1 MIKFRFHVHFAQINL
16 AKNTMHSLF
25 TDFVKGN
32 LNTLVLFNFRPGC
45 ANGGLCVDPDVC
57 SCPDGY
63 TGARCQTGI
72 DILCTIPNTMGLKNP
87 KPWIRK
93 VRTSSCHLLA
103 EIRAIHAQRSE
114 GAL

>member
-1 MIKFRFHVHFAQINL
+1 
-16 AKNTMHSLF
+16 MHSLF
-25 TDFVKGN
+25 RDFFVAKGN

-72 DILCTIPNTMGLKNP
+72 DIFVHHTKHNGVE
-87 KPWIRK
+87 KPFWI
-93 VRTSSCHLLA
+93 L
-103 EIRAIHAQRSE
+103 IDNIQ
-114 GAL
+114 

>member
-1 MIKFRFHVHFAQINL
+1 MHFLFREFFV
-16 AKNTMHSLF
+16 
-25 TDFVKGN
+25 VKGN

-72 DILCTIPNTMGLKNP
+72 DILCTIPNTMGLKLKNNSGFLL
-87 KPWIRK
+87 IIFDRK
-93 VRTSSCHLLA
+93 KIF
-103 EIRAIHAQRSE
+103 EIFREIVELYA
-114 GAL
+114 

>member
-1 MIKFRFHVHFAQINL
+1 MIKVRFHVYVALINL
-16 AKNTMHSLF
+16 TKKTMHSLF
-25 TDFVKGN
+25 SYFFVVKGN

-72 DILCTIPNTMGLKNP
+72 DILCTIPNTMGLKNHSGFLL
-87 KPWIRK
+87 ITFNRK
-93 VRTSSCHLLA
+93 KNWETFR
-103 EIRAIHAQRSE
+103 EIVE
-114 GAL
+114 LYT

>member
-1 MIKFRFHVHFAQINL
+1 
-16 AKNTMHSLF
+16 MHSLF

-72 DILCTIPNTMGLKNP
+72 DILCTIPNTMENTF
-87 KPWIRK
+87 WILIDNSQIWAALPSNFLTLQ
-93 VRTSSCHLLA
+93 VW
-103 EIRAIHAQRSE
+103 E
-114 GAL
+114 GTGTIQDDKWQ

>member
-1 MIKFRFHVHFAQINL
+1 
-16 AKNTMHSLF
+16 MHSLF
-25 TDFVKGN
+25 SYFFVVKGN

-72 DILCTIPNTMGLKNP
+72 DILCTIPNTMGLKKHSGFLLIIFNR
-87 KPWIRK
+87 KKNLETFREIVEISIRL
-93 VRTSSCHLLA
+93 T
-103 EIRAIHAQRSE
+103 
-114 GAL
+114 